1 MARTDEAHA
10 AGYTPAARALKRLA
24 VFAMV
29 AVAAPLALHQAQAG
43 ARSGKQVVEAV
54 CAACHASGANGAPK
68 IGDQNAWRAR
78 ASQGLTSLTR
88 HALQGIRQMPPH
100 GGNPGVTDFEIEL
113 AITYMVNQSGGH
125 WAVPIDKA
133 APPAAERSGEQIVRT
148 QCVKC
153 HETGVDGA
161 PRIGDRAAW
170 IARARQGIDAVVRS
184 AINGHG
190 GMPPRGGM
198 ADLSEAE
205 IRSAVVYM
213 FNQGVAPIKQGQGGP
228 PVPAARPGWDHQVVE
243 GTEIYLGVVSAQS
256 LRAQHRTVDAESAM
270 HGGIPRGKGY
280 YHVNVSLF
288 DSTTRAAITDAEV
301 KATVSD
307 PVMGGET
314 KKLEPMAFTN
324 TLSYGN
330 YFRIEGMNPHT
341 VTVQIIKTGASRAIT
356 ATFDFDRR
364 VAQ

>member
-1 MARTDEAHA
+1 MVNFATLRQA
-10 AGYTPAARALKRLA
+10 A
-24 VFAMV
+24 VIAMV
-29 AVAAPLALHQAQAG
+29 VLMAPIAQQQAQAG
-43 ARSGKQVVEAV
+43 ARSGKEVVEAV
-54 CAACHASGANGAPK
+54 CAACHATGANGAPR
-68 IGDQNAWRAR
+68 IGDESAWRIR

-170 IARARQGIDAVVRS
+170 IPRAEHGLDAVVRS
-184 AINGHG
+184 AIKGHG

-198 ADLSEAE
+198 ADLTEKE

-213 FNQGVAPIKQGQGGP
+213 INQGVP
-228 PVPAARPGWDHQVVE
+228 PAKGDRGAPAAPAAEPGWDHQVV
-243 GTEIYLGVVSAQS
+243 GGMEIYLGVISAQS
-256 LRAQHRTVDAESAM
+256 LRAEHLTTVDAESSM
-270 HGGIPRGKGY
+270 HGGIPSGKGY
-280 YHVNVSLF
+280 YHLNVSLF
-288 DSTTRAAITDAEV
+288 DSTTKAAITDAEV
-301 KATVSD
+301 KVTVSD

-314 KKLEPMAFTN
+314 KTLELMATPN
-324 TLSYGN
+324 AMSYGS
-330 YFRIEGMNPHT
+330 YFKIAGMNPHT
-341 VTVQIIKTGASRAIT
+341 ITVQIRRPGTSQAIRASFAFNR
-356 ATFDFDRR
+356 
-364 VAQ
+364 